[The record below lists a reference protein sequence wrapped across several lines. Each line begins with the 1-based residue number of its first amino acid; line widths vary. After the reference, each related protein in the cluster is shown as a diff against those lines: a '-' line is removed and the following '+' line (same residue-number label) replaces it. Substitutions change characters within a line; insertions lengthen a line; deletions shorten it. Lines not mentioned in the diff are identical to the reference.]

1 MSFGRLLVLLL
12 AIHVLLGLILG
23 YWDIRLSDAF
33 LHAGQTAR
41 IHYYQTLL
49 AHFVLGVLIALAM
62 AIYVSLH
69 LPSSSPE
76 TLVPDQVA
84 LGISLLAFLI
94 IGVKLH
100 LVWLQTHL
108 LDPEG
113 LIWTAVLIVGVIALF
128 FVARWIARKI
138 YARPRRGAIWA
149 RFAVVYLAFVAYS
162 LLFVRVP
169 AAAPHPNV
177 ILIVVDTLRWDHV
190 GAYGYAKKTT
200 PSIDAMAHE
209 GAVYETAISA
219 SPWTTP
225 SHAAMFTGQY
235 PSRNGVDG
243 RNIILNPASHTLAEI
258 LARNGYQTAGFINN
272 VYIRRQTGMAKG
284 FQQYEEFW
292 GRNEVSSI
300 MLLIELAC
308 NYWHPRK
315 DTGAQET
322 RMAVH
327 HWLMHDWTRKNPFF
341 LFIHFMEPHVPYGIP
356 DTYYST
362 FLPSGVS
369 ADQARA
375 VNQDPEPYICDKIQ
389 MTDRDFQILNALY
402 DNDIRYLDDQIGALV
417 DSLRKQNLL
426 DNTLLIFTADHGEH
440 FGDHHL
446 MSHEL
451 SVYDTLLRI
460 PLIIRYPA
468 KIHADTRISNVVQT
482 VDFFP
487 SIVRFLN
494 LNVAGLDLQGASLLP
509 LNFDREKIPF
519 AYAEYRNDRAVDKIE
534 RRFPGAAN
542 PVFRRKYLRTIR
554 SADFK
559 FILGSDGTREL
570 YAVNADPYETNDL
583 VLKQP
588 QEARILEDTLTK
600 WSSSFKAST
609 FYKKEDISKE
619 ALEELRALGYVQ

>member
-1 MSFGRLLVLLL
+1 MSFGRILLVLL
-12 AIHVLLGLILG
+12 AIHVLLGLLFG
-23 YWDIRLSDAF
+23 YWDIRLSDAL

-41 IHYYQTLL
+41 THYYQTLM
-49 AHFVLGVLIALAM
+49 AHFLLGIGIAIVM
-62 AIYVSLH
+62 SIYVSVH
-69 LPSSSPE
+69 SHSSSAE
-76 TLVPDQVA
+76 TVVPDQIA
-84 LGISLLAFLI
+84 IGICLLVFLI
-94 IGVKLH
+94 VGVKLD
-100 LVWLQTHL
+100 LVWLQTHWSDPQGL
-108 LDPEG
+108 L
-113 LIWTAVLIVGVIALF
+113 WTAVLIAGVIVLF
-128 FVARWIARKI
+128 FVLHWLAPNIYGAQKRGLVRVAIA
-138 YARPRRGAIWA
+138 
-149 RFAVVYLAFVAYS
+149 
-162 LLFVRVP
+162 LLFLASAADFWVHGQHP
-169 AAAPHPNV
+169 AGPSRPNV

-200 PSIDAMAHE
+200 PAIDALSRE

-243 RNIILNPASHTLAEI
+243 KNIFLDPASHTLAET

-292 GRNEVSSI
+292 GRNEVSSV
-300 MLLIELAC
+300 MMLIELARDHW
-308 NYWHPRK
+308 YPRQ

-327 HWLMHDWTRKNPFF
+327 HWLKHDWTGKNPFF
-341 LFIHFMEPHVPYGIP
+341 LFIHFMEPHAPYGIP

-362 FLPSGVS
+362 FLPPGVS

-375 VNQDPEPYICDKIQ
+375 VNQDPESYVCNKVQ

-402 DNDIRYLDDQIGALV
+402 DNDIRYLDDQIGAMV
-417 DSLRKQNLL
+417 ASLREQKLL

-451 SVYDTLLRI
+451 SVYDSLLRV
-460 PLIIRYPA
+460 PLIIRHPA
-468 KIHADTRISNVVQT
+468 TIRAGTRVPNVVQT
-482 VDFFP
+482 VDLFP
-487 SIVRFLN
+487 SILRFVN
-494 LNVAGLDLQGASLLP
+494 LNADGLELQGASLLP
-509 LNFDREKIPF
+509 QHFDREKIPF

-534 RRFPGAAN
+534 RRFPGALN
-542 PVFRRKYLRTIR
+542 PVFRRKSLRTIR

-570 YAVNADPYETNDL
+570 YSINSDPYETNDL
-583 VLKQP
+583 VDKQP
-588 QEARILEDTLTK
+588 QEAHILEDTLNK

-609 FYKKEDISKE
+609 FYKKEEISKE
-619 ALEELRALGYVQ
+619 ALDELRALGYVQ